1 MQLSC
6 HVSISWDAA
15 IAIALSAAALLYAAA
30 VSRVWRAA
38 GIGRGTRWREVACV
52 AAGWLVLVVALQSPL
67 DALSDV
73 LFAAHMTQ
81 HELLMLV
88 AAPLIVL
95 GRPLVT
101 VLWLLPRSTRRRVQ
115 RAQRPSVMRVWWW
128 LTAPLTVLLIHGLV
142 VWIWHVPVLFE
153 AAMASESVHAF
164 QHLLFFWSAALFWW
178 ALVHGRY
185 GRLGYGV
192 SVIFVFATAMHTGI
206 LGALLT
212 FSPHVW
218 YPTYAGRAATYEG
231 GSLADQQLAG
241 LLMWIPAGALFLVIG
256 LALFGA
262 WIGEAGRRER
272 IVRQTEDRLDTA
284 GKDELAT
291 R

>member
-1 MQLSC
+1 MAA
-6 HVSISWDAA
+6 SWDAA
-15 IAIALSAAALLYAAA
+15 IAAALFAAAVLYAAA

-38 GIGRGTRWREVACV
+38 GVGRGTRWREVACV
-52 AAGWLVLVVALQSPL
+52 AAGWLALIVALVSPL

-101 VLWLLPRSTRRRVQ
+101 MLWLLPPATRQRV
-115 RAQRPSVMRVWWW
+115 RHVQRPSVMRVWLW
-128 LTAPLTVLLIHGLV
+128 LTAPVTVLLIHGVV

-153 AAMASESVHAF
+153 AALASEGVHAL

-185 GRLGYGV
+185 GRLGYGI
-192 SVIFVFATAMHTGI
+192 SVIFVFATAMHTGV

-218 YPTYAGRAATYEG
+218 YPSYAASAASYEG
-231 GSLADQQLAG
+231 GALADQQLAG
-241 LLMWIPAGALFLVIG
+241 LLMWIPAGAVFLVIG

-272 IVRQTEDRLDTA
+272 IVCQAENNTKSTKETK
-284 GKDELAT
+284 GTKEISS
-291 R
+291 